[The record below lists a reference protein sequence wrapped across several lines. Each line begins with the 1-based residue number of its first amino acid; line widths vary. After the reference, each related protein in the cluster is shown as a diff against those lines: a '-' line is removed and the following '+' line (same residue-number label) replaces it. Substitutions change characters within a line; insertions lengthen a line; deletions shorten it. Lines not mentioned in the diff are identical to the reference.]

1 VNWEVVCRPKKYGG
15 LGVLNLEKF
24 AKALRLRWPWLE
36 WKDPDKIWV
45 GSGNPC
51 GKEDMALFYAA
62 TTITIG
68 NGRKTPFWHAP
79 WLEGRAPIDIA
90 PLIFEISKHKKVSV
104 AQALLDGSW
113 VRNINLEATF
123 EWEHLSQFLDLW
135 VLISNV
141 LLHEEVDDEISWKLT
156 ENGQYTAASAY
167 KAQFL
172 GLVHSDM
179 NTIVWKAWAPPK
191 GEASC
196 LACTSKSPLD
206 LR

>member
-1 VNWEVVCRPKKYGG
+1 
-15 LGVLNLEKF
+15 
-24 AKALRLRWPWLE
+24 LE

-90 PLIFEISKHKKVSV
+90 PLIFEISKRKKVSV